1 MPYPVRPGSRLSLRV
16 LPVLLL
22 ALAGASAH
30 AELFPD
36 NEARKAIVELREKV
50 ANDGRDTSA
59 RLDQI
64 AQQLD
69 QQMQQSARAQLDLTQ
84 QIEALRREV
93 AALRGTVEV
102 LQKDVADLQK
112 RQRDTFTDID
122 SRLKKQEPQKVII
135 EGRETLVDPEQIRAY
150 NAAFEQFRASQ
161 FAQSANGF
169 ALYQTMYPSSPY
181 VPLARF
187 WLGNAQFA
195 TRDFKTAI
203 TTLQS
208 FIKAYPE
215 HSKVPD
221 ALVSIGNCQIELNDK
236 KAARVTLRSV
246 IDKYPGS
253 PAAENAKERLATIK

>member
-1 MPYPVRPGSRLSLRV
+1 MLHLVRQGSRVMLRAV
-16 LPVLLL
+16 PVLIV
-22 ALAGASAH
+22 ALAGAPAH

-36 NEARKAIVELREKV
+36 NEARKAIVELREKS
-50 ANDGRDTSA
+50 AADRRETSD
-59 RLDQI
+59 RLDKL

-102 LQKDVADLQK
+102 MQKDVAELQK

-122 SRLKKQEPQKVII
+122 SRLKKQEPQKVVI
-135 EGRETLVDPEQIRAY
+135 EGRDVLVDPEQIRAY

-169 ALYQTMYPSSPY
+169 ALFLTLYPSSPY
-181 VPLARF
+181 APLARF

-195 TRDFKTAI
+195 TRDFKSAI
-203 TTLQS
+203 ATLQG
-208 FIKAYPE
+208 FVKANPE

-221 ALVSIGNCQIELNDK
+221 AQVSIGNCQIELNDK
-236 KAARVTLRSV
+236 KSARITLRGV
-246 IDKYPGS
+246 IDKYPDTQ
-253 PAAENAKERLATIK
+253 AAQNAKERLATIK

>member
-1 MPYPVRPGSRLSLRV
+1 MLTIARPRSRFCLRV
-16 LPVLLL
+16 VPVLFL

-36 NEARKAIVELREKV
+36 NEARKAIVELREKI
-50 ANDGRDTSA
+50 ASDEHDTSA
-59 RLDQI
+59 RLDKL

-69 QQMQQSARAQLDLTQ
+69 QQMQQSASAQLDLNQ
-84 QIEALRREV
+84 QIESLRREV
-93 AALRGTVEV
+93 ATLRGTVEV

-112 RQRDTFTDID
+112 RQRDTYSDID
-122 SRLKKQEPQKVII
+122 NRLKKQEPQKVTI
-135 EGRETLVDPEQIRAY
+135 EGREVLVDPEQIRTY

-169 ALYQTMYPSSPY
+169 ALFQTLYPSSPY

-195 TRDFKTAI
+195 TRDFKNAI
-203 TTLQS
+203 ATLQG
-208 FIKAYPE
+208 FIKAYPD

-236 KAARVTLRSV
+236 KAARITLRSV
-246 IDKYPGS
+246 IDKYAGTQ
-253 PAAENAKERLATIK
+253 AAQNAKERLATIK